1 MTSKDKTFYALAAA
15 FAAAVSYAIFTIF
28 LRTPTAQVAAGG
40 LAQKIFY
47 FYSGVTMGIYVTG
60 GACLLASALYLVRP
74 SEAANAWARAG
85 SDCAAL
91 FGILVLCSGPF
102 WHKKASG
109 VYWLW
114 ELQLTTTVLSVLVY
128 WAICL
133 LRAFA
138 DEGAAE
144 RRFAAALGVMGTIN
158 LPIIYYAVQK
168 WGGGH
173 PPVIR
178 EGGGLGPAM
187 RPAFSWAAI
196 SMTILL
202 PSLLL
207 WLRSRLHVL
216 QASLEHTRQEALAR
230 GLAGS
235 ADDVESLESGLPQAQ
250 APR

>member
-15 FAAAVSYAIFTIF
+15 FASAVTYAIFTIF

-40 LAQKIFY
+40 LAQKISY
-47 FYSGVTMGIYVTG
+47 FYVGVTMGMYVTG
-60 GACLLASALYLVRP
+60 GACFFASAVYLVRP
-74 SEAANAWARAG
+74 SETANAWARAG

-91 FGILVLCSGPF
+91 FGILVLCSGPL
-102 WHKKASG
+102 WHKKVWG

-114 ELQLTTTVLSVLVY
+114 DLQLTTTLLSVLVY

-138 DEGAAE
+138 GEGAVE

-158 LPIIYYAVQK
+158 LPIIYYSVQK
-168 WGGGH
+168 WGGNH

-178 EGGGLGPAM
+178 GGGVIDPAM
-187 RPAFSWAAI
+187 KPAFLWGAI
-196 SMTILL
+196 SMTVML

-207 WLRSRLHVL
+207 WLRSRMHLLH
-216 QASLEHTRQEALAR
+216 ASLEHTWQEALAR
-230 GLAGS
+230 GQ
-235 ADDVESLESGLPQAQ
+235 VESSNDGEPPEDA
-250 APR
+250 